1 MERSDLLIRRL
12 PFAFVTVVIISSLAD
27 QKGNVMTLSNYAV
40 VGMATLMVF
49 GVALIGAALFRP
61 SLATIQAPR
70 AWKPYSIGFPVYAL
84 IFLSFDMEMIFMY
97 PWAVVFVEQGV
108 KGFMDMLVFICI
120 LSAGIAYA
128 WGMGGFKWE

>member
-1 MERSDLLIRRL
+1 
-12 PFAFVTVVIISSLAD
+12 
-27 QKGNVMTLSNYAV
+27 MTLDNYAV

-49 GVALIGAALFRP
+49 GGALIGAALCRP
-61 SLATIQAPR
+61 APVMLAAPR
-70 AWKPYSIGFPVYAL
+70 GWKPYSIGFPVYAL

-97 PWAVVFVEQGV
+97 PWAVVFVEQGF